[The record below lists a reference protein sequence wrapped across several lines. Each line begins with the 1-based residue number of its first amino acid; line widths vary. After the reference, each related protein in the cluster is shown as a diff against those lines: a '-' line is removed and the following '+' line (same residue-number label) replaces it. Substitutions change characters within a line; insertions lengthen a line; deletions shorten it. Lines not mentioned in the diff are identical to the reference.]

1 MGWTFLFQCVLNVF
15 LYLTSQLFPVA
26 AAGWHGCRSSRWD
39 RTATALWVPSPPA
52 ARDCGL
58 GTGWDGRRVILDLLM
73 VAQKVLQPGE
83 QDEGLAQ
90 WGCRKAAG
98 STARQG
104 GPDTVLQCSAW
115 RRF

>member
-1 MGWTFLFQCVLNVF
+1 MD
-15 LYLTSQLFPVA
+15 
-26 AAGWHGCRSSRWD
+26 AGAVG
-39 RTATALWVPSPPA
+39 
-52 ARDCGL
+52 
-58 GTGWDGRRVILDLLM
+58 GTGPPLLCGSPAHLLPGIAALARAGDGRRVILDLLM